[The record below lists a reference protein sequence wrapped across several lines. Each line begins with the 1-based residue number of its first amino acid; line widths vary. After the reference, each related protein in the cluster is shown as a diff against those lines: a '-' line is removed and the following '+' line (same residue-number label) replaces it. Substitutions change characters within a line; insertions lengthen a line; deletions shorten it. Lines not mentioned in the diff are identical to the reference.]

1 MTHPADTADP
11 AFVGSEDSGDLG
23 RALDPADDAPAL
35 GSASQTPASAPEEEP
50 AEEGPRRT
58 LLVVLAAFAGAV
70 LLWMLFRSVPEER
83 AASPAQDRETADAA
97 SVVEGMA
104 NEADPSWM
112 RAADTVRQVAGAPGT
127 VVPPVYGPAEGG
139 ERGYEQA
146 GARPDSVAAA
156 DTMPAAPGAVAAAS
170 AENPRREAFLAA
182 LRSKP
187 LQGGASFAP
196 EANREQG
203 DDGGDELP
211 EPPSLA
217 EMEAAAQ
224 EEAER
229 RSVPPGGG
237 FSVAGGSP
245 AAPATPPFVDYGTA
259 TARRSSGSSYVN
271 GGSGPAPRAA
281 APQHLSPRGVAAGT
295 VVVPVG
301 TIIEGQIHTRINS
314 DLPGSVVGMV
324 TRNVYDA
331 TQRVVVIPRYSW
343 LFGTY
348 ESDVATGQARLVVQW
363 TAIRFPNGDTYELPA
378 LRAGERT
385 GASGLPGRVNNHYGR
400 VFGQALL
407 SSVIT
412 AGFDL
417 GRSDRGENE
426 RRSARDVLADAT
438 AQQLGQTAAEVT
450 RRNLDIKPTWTSR
463 GQVTP
468 FSIIL
473 DRDLVFTQPPRR

>member
-1 MTHPADTADP
+1 MTQLVDTADP

-23 RALDPADDAPAL
+23 RALDPADAARDPGPA
-35 GSASQTPASAPEEEP
+35 SRTATSAPEEEP

-58 LLVVLAAFAGAV
+58 RLVVLAAVAGAV
-70 LLWMLFRSVPEER
+70 LLWMLFRSVPEDR
-83 AASPAQDRETADAA
+83 TASPAQDRETADAA

-112 RAADTVRQVAGAPGT
+112 RAADTARQVAGEPGT
-127 VVPPVYGPAEGG
+127 IVPPVYGQADGG
-139 ERGYEQA
+139 AWGYAQA
-146 GARPDSVAAA
+146 GAGTDSAAAA
-156 DTMPAAPGAVAAAS
+156 DTMRTASGDLAAA
-170 AENPRREAFLAA
+170 AENPRRQAFLAA
-182 LRSKP
+182 LQSKP
-187 LQGGASFAP
+187 LQGGASFAA
-196 EANREQG
+196 EADPEQG
-203 DDGGDELP
+203 DGGGDALP

-217 EMEAAAQ
+217 EMEAAAL
-224 EEAER
+224 EEAQR
-229 RSVPPGGG
+229 RSAPPGAG
-237 FSVAGGSP
+237 FT
-245 AAPATPPFVDYGTA
+245 AAPATPPFVEYGTA
-259 TARRSSGSSYVN
+259 SPRRSPASSYVN
-271 GGSGPAPRAA
+271 GGSGPSPRAA
-281 APQHLSPRGVAAGT
+281 APHHLSPRGAAPGT

-301 TIIEGQIHTRINS
+301 TTIEGQIHTRINS
-314 DLPGSVVGMV
+314 DLPGTIVGMV

-331 TQRVVVIPRYSW
+331 TQRQVVIPRYSW

-363 TAIRFPNGDTYELPA
+363 TAIRFPDGDTYELPA

-400 VFGQALL
+400 IFGQALL

-412 AGFDL
+412 AGFEL
-417 GRSDRGENE
+417 GRGDRGDDE

-438 AQQLGQTAAEVT
+438 AQQLGQTAVEVT